1 MLLCMLMVC
10 MMERLSSTSST
21 EASTEASHT
30 AAETAHAAA
39 EAAHAAEAATT
50 AAATEDVQFID
61 DVEHTVRIDGVV
73 A

>member
-1 MLLCMLMVC
+1 MSLCMLMVSR
-10 MMERLSSTSST
+10 MERLSSTST
-21 EASTEASHT
+21 EASTEASS
-30 AAETAHAAA
+30 
-39 EAAHAAEAATT
+39 EAAHAAAEAATT